1 MQIKVDVE
9 ISARHLHLSKEHL
22 EILFGKNYQLKLFKN
37 LRQPNSFAAEET
49 VVCEFTSGLRLEEV
63 RVIGPLR
70 QYTQV
75 EVSKTDAYH
84 LKINPPVR
92 CSGELTNSEK
102 CRLIGPQGF
111 LDLKEGVIIPRRHIH
126 FDLKTAQKYRIQ
138 EQQLLSVEINA
149 EHKLGV
155 VYEVL
160 ARVSP
165 EYSLA
170 CHLNVDEGN
179 AAGIEKI
186 EKGLINL

>member
-9 ISARHLHLSKEHL
+9 ISARHLHLSLEHL
-22 EILFGKNYQLKLFKN
+22 EILFGKNYQLNVFKN

-49 VVCEFTSGLRLEEV
+49 VVCEFASGARLERV

-70 QYTQV
+70 KYTQL
-75 EVSKTDAYH
+75 EISKTDAYH

-92 CSGELTNSEK
+92 CSGELTHSEK

-126 FDLKTAQKYRIQ
+126 FDLKTAEKHQIQ
-138 EQQLLSVEINA
+138 DQQLLTVEINA
-149 EHKLGV
+149 KHKLGV
-155 VYEVL
+155 TYEVL
-160 ARVSP
+160 ARVAP

-179 AAGIEKI
+179 AAGVEKT
-186 EKGLINL
+186 EEGLINL